1 MNRRKFIGASALG
14 GLAAASRATGSATPA
29 MSFSPASTPFS
40 IAGTMLAD
48 HVAELRRQLFEEYLP
63 FWEKGAF
70 DSANGGIMCYLN
82 DDGSVADSRRDV
94 WYQGRGVWVYGYL
107 YEHLDANSQWLE
119 RAKGMRDFLVTHM
132 LREDG
137 SWWDTVDATGQPTE
151 GADVY
156 RAGNIYGALFAALG
170 LVQYARVTENEADLA
185 LAKRSIRLAVERYEE
200 SDYAGV
206 KPAGY
211 TEPGLRSQGHS
222 FMLVWVGAQLLE
234 LDNDPWFEALVRA
247 NLDLL
252 AHKFWNPEYGI
263 SNESLRHDYS
273 RIPGLE
279 DHMFPGHSIETQW
292 MASAAARQLGDP
304 TLADIFRDRMRRF
317 TEMSWD
323 YVFDGLGSTSYRVHA
338 RDDEPQGAQFEI
350 KSMWSHTELVIGALQ
365 AYIETGE
372 DWALDWY
379 NRSWDYIQR
388 CMTTDH
394 GVWRQAVDRQGA
406 NKFRPGM
413 PTTRKGNFHQPRC
426 LMMNLRRLEEL
437 ASK

>member
-14 GLAAASRATGSATPA
+14 GFAAATRTTGTTTPT
-29 MSFSPASTPFS
+29 MSPTSFS
-40 IAGTMLAD
+40 IAGTTLD
-48 HVAELRRQLFEEYLP
+48 EHTAEVRRQLFDEYLP
-63 FWEKGAF
+63 FWEKHAF
-70 DSANGGIMCYLN
+70 DPTNGGIMCYLN
-82 DDGSVADSRRDV
+82 DDGTVADDRRDV

-107 YEHLDANSQWLE
+107 YEHLDANPHWLE
-119 RAKGMRDFLVTHM
+119 RARGMRDFLVNYM

-137 SWWDTVDATGQPTE
+137 SWWDTVDAAGQPTE

-170 LVQYARVTENEADLA
+170 LVQYAKITRSERDLQ
-185 LAKRSIRLAVERYEE
+185 LAKQSIRLAVERYEE
-200 SDYAGV
+200 PDYAGV
-206 KPAGY
+206 KVAGVS
-211 TEPGLRSQGHS
+211 ESGLRAQGHS

-234 LDNDPWFEALVRA
+234 LDDDNWFEALVQA

-252 AHKFWNPEYGI
+252 AYKFWNPEFGI

-273 RIPGLE
+273 RIPGWE

-292 MASAAARQLGDP
+292 MASAAARQLGDDR
-304 TLADIFRDRMRRF
+304 LANLFRDRMRRF

-323 YVFDGLGSTSYRVHA
+323 YVFDGLGDTSYRVHA
-338 RDDEPQGAQFEI
+338 TGNEPQGPECEI
-350 KSMWSHTELVIGALQ
+350 KSMWSHTELVVGALQ
-365 AYIETGE
+365 SYLETGE
-372 DWALDWY
+372 AWALEWY
-379 NRSWDYIQR
+379 NRGWEYLQR

-394 GVWRQAVDRQGA
+394 GVWRQAVDRRGV

-413 PTTRKGNFHQPRC
+413 PTTRMGNFHQPRA

-437 ASK
+437 AKRTG